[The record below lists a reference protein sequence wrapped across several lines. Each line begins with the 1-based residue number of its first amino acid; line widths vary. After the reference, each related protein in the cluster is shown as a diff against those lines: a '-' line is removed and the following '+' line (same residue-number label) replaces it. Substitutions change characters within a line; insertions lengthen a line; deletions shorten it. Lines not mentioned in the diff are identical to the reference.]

1 MPELIELNH
10 LKNSIPPSCKDRLY
24 EIETLKE
31 AWAILEKKNY
41 GKSFDLRNRLKQEFL
56 GINISARTSP
66 LIEIEIY
73 EKVHK
78 LASRIRAAKAQN
90 LLDSDFEY
98 ISIIHKLLPENQKE
112 KWVTVAPS
120 NPTWESFYSF
130 LEGVYDRALLKKQIN
145 ESCKQKAAYNE
156 EGFCTNCNISGY
168 IKDNCSQ
175 GNILATLVEEDC
187 CPICNDLLHIFEM
200 PMRGGTQEV
209 KGTRLLNCD

>member
-1 MPELIELNH
+1 M
-10 LKNSIPPSCKDRLY
+10 
-24 EIETLKE
+24 
-31 AWAILEKKNY
+31 
-41 GKSFDLRNRLKQEFL
+41 

-98 ISIIHKLLPENQKE
+98 ISIIYKLLPENQKE

-145 ESCKQKAAYNE
+145 ESCKQKATYIE
-156 EGFCTNCNISGY
+156 EESCT
-168 IKDNCSQ
+168 KP
-175 GNILATLVEEDC
+175 L
-187 CPICNDLLHIFEM
+187 F
-200 PMRGGTQEV
+200 
-209 KGTRLLNCD
+209 

>member
-1 MPELIELNH
+1 M
-10 LKNSIPPSCKDRLY
+10 Y
-24 EIETLKE
+24 EVDSLKE
-31 AWAILEKKNY
+31 AWIILDKIY
-41 GKSFDLRNRLKQEFL
+41 GKSFDLRNKLKQEFL

-98 ISIIHKLLPENQKE
+98 ISIIYKLLPENQKE

-145 ESCKQKAAYNE
+145 ESCKQKAAYKE
-156 EGFCTNCNISGY
+156 EGFRTNYNIKPY
-168 IKDNCSQ
+168 
-175 GNILATLVEEDC
+175 LF
-187 CPICNDLLHIFEM
+187 PIRM
-200 PMRGGTQEV
+200 V
-209 KGTRLLNCD
+209 S